1 MLYFLLKSSFLYIF
15 NNSVLQAVSKED
27 LLWKGKNSLK
37 FALYAETQIYTMKL
51 AGMLVQFTIAMSAGI

>member
-1 MLYFLLKSSFLYIF
+1 
-15 NNSVLQAVSKED
+15 LQAVLKED

-51 AGMLVQFTIAMSAGI
+51 AGMQAQFTTARSAGI